1 MDNERYGQ
9 LLAETRPGIIDS
21 PEEHERLLSIAER
34 LMEKADKLT
43 EEEERLLALIVF
55 VVEAYE
61 ASTDTDDDDES
72 ESSSQPARPHETLQR
87 LMSARG
93 LQLEDVADIF
103 GNPHIAREVLAG
115 KRTITRG
122 QAKELGRFFQTPLKI
137 FLE

>member
-34 LMEKADKLT
+34 LMEKADTLT

-61 ASTDTDDDDES
+61 ASTDTDVDDED
-72 ESSSQPARPHETLQR
+72 ESTSQPARPYETLQR

>member
-1 MDNERYGQ
+1 MDHERYGQ
-9 LLAETRPGIIDS
+9 LLAETRPGIIDT
-21 PEEHERLLSIAER
+21 PEEHERLLGIAER

-61 ASTDTDDDDES
+61 ASTDSDDDDE
-72 ESSSQPARPHETLQR
+72 ESGGQPARPHETLQR
-87 LMSARG
+87 LMTARG
-93 LQLEDVADIF
+93 LELGDIADIF

-115 KRTITRG
+115 KRAITRG
-122 QAKELGRFFQTPLKI
+122 QAKELGRFFQAPVKI

>member
-61 ASTDTDDDDES
+61 ASTDAEDDEG
-72 ESSSQPARPHETLQR
+72 ESSGQPARPHETLQR
-87 LMSARG
+87 LMSTRG
-93 LQLEDVADIF
+93 LELGDIADIF

-115 KRTITRG
+115 TRPITRG
-122 QAKELGRFFQTPLKI
+122 QAKELGKFFQAPSKI